1 MDKQMLGIINAGEE
15 NRKLKDLVR
24 SRSLS
29 ALPVGGRY
37 RTVDFMLSNMVNAGI
52 QNVGL
57 LTRRNYD
64 SLLSHVSSGKEWG
77 LNKKRGGLYIFPPY
91 INDASPSGEYAS
103 VMDGLRGTLG
113 FLKKAKE
120 QYVLLGRSYVIFN
133 VDFQD
138 MLDKHIK
145 SGADM
150 TLMYFDNSDDATN
163 CDYDGVYL
171 KTDDSERVLDM
182 CYSEGKHRS
191 NKKSMD
197 VYIMKTTLLID
208 FIETAIAHNKKHF
221 FFDVIVPNFDRLTIQ
236 GYECKGYVGCITSL
250 EAYYNVNM
258 DMIKREVYE
267 ELFLGRRKIYTKS
280 ADGAPAKYG
289 PKAEVSNSLVSSGC
303 EIDGKVENSVIFR
316 GSQIAEGAVVK
327 NSVVMAEGFIAPGA
341 EISRTVLDRHV
352 KIYSSA
358 HLAGSSN
365 HPVFIPKGA
374 SINE

>member
-52 QNVGL
+52 KNVGL

-64 SLLSHVSSGKEWG
+64 SLLSHVNSGKYWG

-120 QYVLLGRSYVIFN
+120 KYVLLGRSYVICN
-133 VDFQD
+133 ADFQD

-145 SGADM
+145 SGADI
-150 TLMYFDNSDDATN
+150 TLMYFDNSDDSTN

-171 KTDDSERVLDM
+171 KTDEDDKVLDM

-197 VYIMKTTLLID
+197 AYIMKTTLLID

-221 FFDVIVPNFDRLTIQ
+221 FFDVIVPNFDRLVIQ
-236 GYECKGYVGCITSL
+236 GYEYKG
-250 EAYYNVNM
+250 
-258 DMIKREVYE
+258 
-267 ELFLGRRKIYTKS
+267 
-280 ADGAPAKYG
+280 
-289 PKAEVSNSLVSSGC
+289 
-303 EIDGKVENSVIFR
+303 
-316 GSQIAEGAVVK
+316 
-327 NSVVMAEGFIAPGA
+327 
-341 EISRTVLDRHV
+341 
-352 KIYSSA
+352 
-358 HLAGSSN
+358 
-365 HPVFIPKGA
+365 
-374 SINE
+374 